1 MSPEETDAVIDDE
14 VRRRKNTQRPFTK
27 TLTDRSYELL
37 YLWIGANVR
46 PVAVQSDTEELA
58 RESVRW
64 CRALESEVAQ
74 ETKRQEQKPRAARRP
89 VDDEEEWP

>member
-1 MSPEETDAVIDDE
+1 MSDSFCEKARHPPE
-14 VRRRKNTQRPFTK
+14 KS
-27 TLTDRSYELL
+27 LTDRSYELL

-46 PVAVQSDTEELA
+46 PVTVQSDTEELA

-64 CRALESEVAQ
+64 CRALEAEVAH

>member
-1 MSPEETDAVIDDE
+1 MSDARE
-14 VRRRKNTQRPFTK
+14 KS
-27 TLTDRSYELL
+27 LADRAFELL
-37 YLWIGANVR
+37 FHWIACNVR
-46 PVAVQSDTEELA
+46 PSTVQSDTEELA

-89 VDDEEEWP
+89 VDDEEEWT